1 VKRIH
6 DRLVQT
12 GTVLSPPFLEAE
24 FRESVLDRERTI
36 AKVLAWAVI
45 LFRSIGLLLNEYL
58 LAGTAELPVSWAFG
72 LVMIAASA
80 AFLLFLRGDPGV
92 AAFDRALFVWS
103 VVVFGAHVAGNTLL
117 PASYVAHVAWDLLI
131 ALGIYV
137 VIPLSFTRQAATALL
152 FSLAGVLV
160 ASQMRNFLHP
170 SALPDILTA
179 YVCANGVGIVA
190 SLELHRTRRRNF
202 LSLTEERRAREKL
215 EAAHA
220 EIRTLQGIIPI
231 CAVCKHVK
239 TDIGEWEMLEEYVRD
254 RSDAD
259 FSHGICP
266 DCARTLYPVTE
277 EEA

>member
-1 VKRIH
+1 
-6 DRLVQT
+6 
-12 GTVLSPPFLEAE
+12 
-24 FRESVLDRERTI
+24 
-36 AKVLAWAVI
+36 VI
-45 LFRSIGLLLNEYL
+45 LFRSIGLLLDHDL
-58 LAGTAELPVSWAFG
+58 LAGARGLPVAWGIG

-80 AFLLFLRGDPGV
+80 AFLLFLRGNPGV
-92 AAFDRALFVWS
+92 GTFDRALFTWS
-103 VVVFGAHVAGNTLL
+103 LVVFGAHMAGNTLL
-117 PASYVAHVAWDLLI
+117 PAGYVAHVAWDLLI
-131 ALGIYV
+131 TLGIYA

-160 ASQMRNFLHP
+160 VSQMRIFLHP
-170 SALPDILTA
+170 AALPDILIA

-190 SLELHRTRRRNF
+190 SLELHRTRRRHF

-231 CAVCKHVK
+231 CSVCKHVQ
-239 TDIGEWEMLEEYVRD
+239 TDLGDWQMVEEYVRD

-259 FSHGICP
+259 FSHGVCP

-277 EEA
+277 DED